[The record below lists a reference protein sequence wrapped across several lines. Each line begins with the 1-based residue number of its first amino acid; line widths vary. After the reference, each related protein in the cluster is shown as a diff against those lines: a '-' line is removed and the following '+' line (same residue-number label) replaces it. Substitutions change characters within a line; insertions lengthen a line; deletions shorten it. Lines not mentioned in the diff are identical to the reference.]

1 MLLLINF
8 DAVFQSFMRKLEELV
23 IALAPASTDEIVLF
37 KLSSNKLVLNQLFII
52 TFYYFDGL
60 AIVNENFSVGVNLE

>member
-1 MLLLINF
+1 MLFLINF

-23 IALAPASTDEIVLF
+23 IALVPALIDEIVLF

-60 AIVNENFSVGVNLE
+60 AIVNENFSLGVNLE

>member
-1 MLLLINF
+1 
-8 DAVFQSFMRKLEELV
+8 MRKLEELV
-23 IALAPASTDEIVLF
+23 IALVPASTDEIVLF

-60 AIVNENFSVGVNLE
+60 AIVNENFSLGVNLE

>member
-1 MLLLINF
+1 
-8 DAVFQSFMRKLEELV
+8 MRKLEELV
-23 IALAPASTDEIVLF
+23 IALVPALIDEIVLF

-60 AIVNENFSVGVNLE
+60 AIVNENFSLGVNLE

>member
-1 MLLLINF
+1 
-8 DAVFQSFMRKLEELV
+8 MRKLEELV

-37 KLSSNKLVLNQLFII
+37 KLSSNKLVLNELFTIIIII

-60 AIVNENFSVGVNLE
+60 AIVNENFSLGVNLE

>member
-1 MLLLINF
+1 
-8 DAVFQSFMRKLEELV
+8 MRKLEELV
-23 IALAPASTDEIVLF
+23 IALVPALIDEIVLF

>member
-1 MLLLINF
+1 
-8 DAVFQSFMRKLEELV
+8 MRKLEELV
-23 IALAPASTDEIVLF
+23 IALVPALINEIVLF

>member
-1 MLLLINF
+1 LLFLINF
-8 DAVFQSFMRKLEELV
+8 DAVLQSFMRKLEELV
-23 IALAPASTDEIVLF
+23 IALAPAGIDEIVLF

-60 AIVNENFSVGVNLE
+60 AIVNENFSLGVDLE

>member
-1 MLLLINF
+1 
-8 DAVFQSFMRKLEELV
+8 MRKLEELV

-52 TFYYFDGL
+52 TFYSLDGL
-60 AIVNENFSVGVNLE
+60 AIVNENFSLGVDLE